1 MVADATVFGVP
12 VRAPV
17 LLLKLIPGGVAL
29 MLNLEITPPVEV
41 VVNPV
46 AVVFTVLLSEEEDKV
61 NAGLV
66 TKLVILLTVSAL

>member
-1 MVADATVFGVP
+1 MVAVATVFGVP

-29 MLNLEITPPVEV
+29 MLNLEIAPPVEV
-41 VVNPV
+41 AVNPV

-66 TKLVILLTVSAL
+66 TKLVILLTVLTE

>member
-29 MLNLEITPPVEV
+29 IAKLEIAPPVEV

-66 TKLVILLTVSAL
+66 TKLVILLTVLTE

>member
-66 TKLVILLTVSAL
+66 TKLVILLTVLTV

>member
-1 MVADATVFGVP
+1 MVAVATVLGVP

-29 MLNLEITPPVEV
+29 MLNLEIAPPVEV
-41 VVNPV
+41 AVNPV

-66 TKLVILLTVSAL
+66 TKLVILLTVLTV

>member
-29 MLNLEITPPVEV
+29 ILKLEITPPVEV

>member
-66 TKLVILLTVSAL
+66 TKLVILLTVLTE